1 MRVLYHRGQSLIE
14 IIIVIGISAIILPA
28 LFAGF
33 IASREGKAQQF
44 QRLEAIGLTK
54 EAFEAV
60 RSVREKGWSTFAIN
74 GTFHPE
80 ETADFSWIL
89 MPGTETVGGYTR
101 QIEISNVYRDTNG
114 AITLTSGIL
123 DPSTKRVRV
132 IVSWSLPFASSI
144 DQVTYVSR
152 FDNLSFIQ
160 TTEVDFNA
168 GVKTGVAVINTTG
181 GEVVLGA
188 GGGGDWC
195 QPDPSLVMLD
205 LPKNGV
211 ANALS
216 AYEGHVFTATGD
228 NSSGVAFANVAVS
241 NTNPPVPSIIG
252 TFDGYKTNDIFG
264 ETNYVY
270 LATDNNAKEIV
281 IIDVSATP
289 YTEVGYFDAPGPADA
304 INVTVVGNIGYMV
317 AGNTLWN
324 FDLTSKSGSRPLID
338 NDGFTLNYQ
347 AASESIVVVNGK
359 AYIPVYGTIVD
370 IQIVDVSNPTN
381 LTLLQNLNFAG
392 RGKGLTINST
402 GTRAYIINQP
412 ADGIMG
418 QFYIVDLS
426 DYSAKGI
433 YILSGMTTPQD
444 VAITTGNRVIV
455 VGDGGENY
463 LVLDI
468 SNESNPI
475 RCGGISIASGIR
487 GVDTVLE
494 TDGDAYSYI
503 ITGDAT
509 QELRIIEGGPGGLYS
524 DSGTFESSIF
534 DSGYITAFN
543 RFVTIENMPPGTQ
556 IQYQMAV
563 ADPSG
568 GGCSGANFIYVG
580 PDGTS
585 ASFFSGSSPIPL
597 DDDGSGFENPGQCFR
612 YKAYLSSTDTTS
624 SPIFHEITVNYS
636 P

>member
-1 MRVLYHRGQSLIE
+1 MQVLYHRGQSLIE

-44 QRLEAIGLTK
+44 QRLEATALTK

-80 ETADFSWIL
+80 ESADFSWVL
-89 MPGTETVGGYTR
+89 MTGTETINGYIR
-101 QIEISNVYRDTNG
+101 QIEISDVYRDASG
-114 AITLTSGIL
+114 AITLTSGAL

-152 FDNLSFIQ
+152 FENLSFIQ
-160 TTEVDFNA
+160 TTEADFNA
-168 GVKTGVAVINTTG
+168 GVKTGVAVTNTAG
-181 GEVVLGA
+181 GEVILGA

-195 QPDPSLVMLD
+195 QPVPSLVMLD

-216 AYEGHVFTATGD
+216 AYEGHVFAATGD
-228 NSSGVAFANVAVS
+228 NSSGVSFANVAVS
-241 NTNPPVPSIIG
+241 NTNPPVPTIIG
-252 TFDGYKTNDIFG
+252 TFDGYKTNDIFSQS
-264 ETNYVY
+264 NYVY

-281 IIDVSATP
+281 IIDVSTSP
-289 YTEVGYFDAPGPADA
+289 YTEVGYFDAPGPTDA
-304 INVTVVGNIGYMV
+304 INVTVSGNIGYMV
-317 AGNTLWN
+317 QGNTLWN
-324 FDLTSKSGSRPLID
+324 FDLTSKNGSRPLLD
-338 NDGFTLNYQ
+338 SDGFTLSYQ
-347 AASESIVVVNGK
+347 AASESIVVANGK
-359 AYIPVYGTIVD
+359 AYIPVYGNIVD
-370 IQIVDVSNPTN
+370 LQIIDVSNPAN
-381 LTLLQNLNFAG
+381 LTLILNLNLAG
-392 RGKGLTINST
+392 RGKGLAINST
-402 GTRAYIINQP
+402 GTRLYIINQQYP
-412 ADGIMG
+412 TAGG
-418 QFYIVDLS
+418 QFYILDLAT
-426 DYSAKGI
+426 YGIQGI
-433 YILSGMTTPQD
+433 YIINNMTTPQD
-444 VAITTGNRVIV
+444 VAVTTGNRVVI

-468 SNESNPI
+468 SNESNPVH
-475 RCGGISIASGIR
+475 CGGISIASGIR

-494 TDGDAYSYI
+494 MDGDAYSYI

-509 QELRIIEGGPGGLYS
+509 QELRIIEVGPGGLYT
-524 DSGTFESSIF
+524 DSCTFESSIF
-534 DSGYITAFN
+534 DSGYMTAFN

-585 ASFFSGSSPIPL
+585 TSFFTGSSPIPL

-612 YKAYLSSTDTTS
+612 YKAYLSSIDTTS